1 MEQIKVI
8 IAEKDEKQRS
18 VLKNELEKYGAFHIV
33 GETGDGRE
41 TLQLAAQHQPDLLLC
56 NMILRSFDALAV
68 LEQLHGQCERM
79 PKVIVTSFIDQESMI
94 AKAYACGA
102 DDYMIKPVD
111 MGLLLRR
118 ISQLLDCPEMLEQR
132 GQTAPAGS
140 AENEAVTVE
149 ERLRQMISALFLKVG
164 LPAHLLGFRF
174 AQEAVEMLVVD
185 PSLMKNR
192 TKVLYPAI
200 AARHDTSGFCVE
212 RAIRHVITLTW
223 ERGIAARYEK
233 EYGQSSRFRLPLDRP
248 TSGEFIALVAEYIR
262 PRHRSMTEHRDGE
275 H

>member
-18 VLKNELEKYGAFHIV
+18 LLKEALERQNCFQIL

-41 TLQLAAQHQPDLLLC
+41 AIQMVAQHRPELLIC
-56 NMILRSFDALAV
+56 NLILRSYDALAV
-68 LEQLHGQCERM
+68 LEQLHKQCESI
-79 PKVIVTSFIDQESMI
+79 PKVIVTSFVDQESTI
-94 AKAYACGA
+94 AKVYACGA
-102 DDYMIKPVD
+102 DEYIIKPVD
-111 MGLLLRR
+111 EELLLRR
-118 ISQLLDCPEMLEQR
+118 ISQLLDRPELLEHKRQENS
-132 GQTAPAGS
+132 PVV
-140 AENEAVTVE
+140 AENEGITAE
-149 ERLRQMISALFLKVG
+149 ERLRQMISALFLKIG

-174 AQEAVEMLVVD
+174 AQEAVEMLVED

-200 AARHDTSGFCVE
+200 ADLHDTSGFCVE

-233 EYGQSSRFRLPLDRP
+233 EYGQSSRLRLPLDRC
-248 TSGEFIALVAEYIR
+248 L
-262 PRHRSMTEHRDGE
+262 
-275 H
+275 